1 MIMYG
6 EKRDCP
12 SPRKMLLVVY
22 VHITPEGEHDY
33 VWRETG
39 LSITKE
45 DAAGR
50 LCTCNARERTGLC
63 MARNGI
69 VHH

>member
-12 SPRKMLLVVY
+12 SPGKMLLVVY
-22 VHITPEGEHDY
+22 VHVTREGEHDY

-39 LSITKE
+39 LSIQKNIYASYVYFTLLNM
-45 DAAGR
+45 DD
-50 LCTCNARERTGLC
+50 
-63 MARNGI
+63 
-69 VHH
+69 